1 LTKLQGFHP
10 ESRRDLKQMDNS
22 KTLLY
27 LLNLKDILTYLGLF
41 EIINNDNEILKK
53 QPTTGVPLS
62 DLKILG

>member
-1 LTKLQGFHP
+1 
-10 ESRRDLKQMDNS
+10 M
-22 KTLLY
+22 
-27 LLNLKDILTYLGLF
+27 NLKDMLTYLGLF